1 MKKIPFLIISILF
14 SAGLFAQGVY
24 NNGAKIVIG
33 TGVTLNLSG
42 PGGWYRN
49 VTNVTNG
56 SMDLFGTLKIGGN
69 IINNVATADF
79 LGTTTSGEVMFTG
92 TSLQIL
98 GGATTATYTFP
109 NLTINNPSGIVI
121 AKNSQVNGTMT
132 FTSGLVDIGNNNFT
146 FGPLS
151 TVAGSPSASSMI
163 LATGIGQVM
172 KIWPTIGAFTFPVG
186 DNNLSAT
193 YSPVTLS
200 FTSGTFAPG
209 TFVGLNLVNARFGDP
224 SITGSYINRYWNI
237 SQTGITS
244 FLCNSFYDYPA
255 ADIVG
260 TESNITS
267 LQVLPIPITA
277 FNPANT
283 LLHQLSTTGLSS
295 LGTFTGGPGND
306 AVSLSVFLEGPF
318 NSTTAMNTTLNTGNL
333 MPLNQPYSNVAPWNY
348 TGTESVTTIPAG
360 VVDWVLVEVRQA
372 TSPDLATSATILTK
386 RAGFLKSDGAI
397 VDLDGASPLN
407 IGRPT
412 ITGNLYVV
420 VRHRNHLAIMS
431 STSPTLTGTTYSY
444 DFTTGLTQVY
454 GGGTGYKQIGV
465 APLKFGMI
473 AGDVDHDGQVITN
486 DYNSWASKFG
496 ITGLYLTSDIDMNG
510 QVFTNDYNKWAVNF
524 SNSSNILLKSAQI
537 SRKYFS
543 GVPK

>member
-1 MKKIPFLIISILF
+1 
-14 SAGLFAQGVY
+14 
-24 NNGAKIVIG
+24 
-33 TGVTLNLSG
+33 
-42 PGGWYRN
+42 
-49 VTNVTNG
+49 
-56 SMDLFGTLKIGGN
+56 
-69 IINNVATADF
+69 
-79 LGTTTSGEVMFTG
+79 
-92 TSLQIL
+92 
-98 GGATTATYTFP
+98 
-109 NLTINNPSGIVI
+109 
-121 AKNSQVNGTMT
+121 
-132 FTSGLVDIGNNNFT
+132 
-146 FGPLS
+146 
-151 TVAGSPSASSMI
+151 
-163 LATGIGQVM
+163 
-172 KIWPTIGAFTFPVG
+172 
-186 DNNLSAT
+186 
-193 YSPVTLS
+193 
-200 FTSGTFAPG
+200 
-209 TFVGLNLVNARFGDP
+209 
-224 SITGSYINRYWNI
+224 
-237 SQTGITS
+237 
-244 FLCNSFYDYPA
+244 
-255 ADIVG
+255 
-260 TESNITS
+260 
-267 LQVLPIPITA
+267 
-277 FNPANT
+277 
-283 LLHQLSTTGLSS
+283 
-295 LGTFTGGPGND
+295 
-306 AVSLSVFLEGPF
+306 
-318 NSTTAMNTTLNTGNL
+318 